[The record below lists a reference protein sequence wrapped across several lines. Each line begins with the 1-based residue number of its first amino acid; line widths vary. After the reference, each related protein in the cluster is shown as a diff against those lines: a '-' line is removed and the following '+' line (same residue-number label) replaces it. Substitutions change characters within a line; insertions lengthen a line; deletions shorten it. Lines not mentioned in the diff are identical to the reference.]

1 MDYAVHLYKQD
12 SRETEPVVDA
22 TFRLR
27 NDTPRETLCGTSDER
42 RNPGE
47 EAETEPACGK
57 DGKQPKRANDI
68 EGDRK
73 PLNEAG
79 GTLGKR

>member
-42 RNPGE
+42 RNPGD
-47 EAETEPACGK
+47 EAET
-57 DGKQPKRANDI
+57 RASLR
-68 EGDRK
+68 EGR
-73 PLNEAG
+73 EAAQTG
-79 GTLGKR
+79 Q